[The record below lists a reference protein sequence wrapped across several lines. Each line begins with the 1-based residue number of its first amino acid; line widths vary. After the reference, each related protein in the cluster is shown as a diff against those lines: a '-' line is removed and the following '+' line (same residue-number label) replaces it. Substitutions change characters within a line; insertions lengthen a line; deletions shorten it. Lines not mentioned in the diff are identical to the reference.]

1 MEVGSSITLAELVAD
16 PYPFFARLRASQP
29 VAWVPAANRYFVTRF
44 EHALHVER
52 NPQIFSSVERN
63 SFLERAIGPM
73 MLRLDGAAHKR
84 LRGIVEPKLR
94 AGAIR
99 KQWAE
104 AFDEIV
110 QRHIERM
117 LPDGRADLVERFAWE
132 VSAECLS
139 ALLGLRNAT
148 AADLNLW
155 SQCVI
160 EGSANYADDPRI
172 WERNAVAFRRFDS
185 LVREMIA
192 ILESHPDESILSAMV
207 HASERLTLE
216 EIKSNLLVII
226 GGGINEPR
234 DAMATA
240 LYGLLTHTEQ
250 LARALNDESLWMATL
265 DEAVRWVS
273 PIGMYPRQTTA
284 ETELG
289 GVRLEA
295 GSRIGV
301 LVSSAN
307 RDEAVFEVPD
317 DFNILRPKKAHLAFG
332 GGAHFCLGAWSART
346 LVGES
351 VLPSLF
357 RRLPG
362 LKLDSDQDVAFSG
375 WVFRG
380 PTRLPLRWQTP

>member
-1 MEVGSSITLAELVAD
+1 MGIGSSITLADLVAD
-16 PYPFFARLRASQP
+16 PYPIFASLRANEP

-99 KQWAE
+99 KQWAGR
-104 AFDEIV
+104 FDEIV
-110 QRHIERM
+110 QRHITRM
-117 LPDGRADLVERFAWE
+117 LPDTRADLVAHFAWQ

-139 ALLGLRNAT
+139 ALLGLRNAG
-148 AADLNLW
+148 AEDLNLW

-172 WERNAVAFRRFDS
+172 WERNAVAFRRFDAV
-185 LVREMIA
+185 VREMIE
-192 ILESHPDESILSAMV
+192 ILRSDPDESILSAMI
-207 HASERLTLE
+207 HEALTLE

-240 LYGLLTHTEQ
+240 LFGLLTHPEQ
-250 LARALNDESLWMATL
+250 LARALKDDSLWMATF
-265 DEAVRWVS
+265 DEAVRWVA
-273 PIGMYPRQTTA
+273 PIGMYPRQTTV

-289 GVRLEA
+289 GIRLETGA
-295 GSRIGV
+295 RIGV
-301 LVSSAN
+301 LISSAN
-307 RDEAVFEVPD
+307 RDEAVFERPN
-317 DFNILRPKKAHLAFG
+317 DFDILRPKKAHLAFG

-346 LVGES
+346 LVAES

-362 LKLDSDQDVAFSG
+362 LRLDPVPSVDFTG

-380 PTRLPLRWQTP
+380 PTQLPLRWDAS